1 MGWVSS
7 VGIGLWWRATTAWCL
22 AVLAVSV
29 LAFSR
34 AVADRHTDAVVLWT
48 ATVRISGFQRGRRLE
63 RRITVGA
70 VTAPPDQRHFA
81 SISTP
86 IELAADDDIALALPH
101 QDGVERGQTA
111 EIDGVSNAV
120 LAGHGK
126 PPAQVRLQHPRAR
139 NFGLT

>member
-1 MGWVSS
+1 
-7 VGIGLWWRATTAWCL
+7 
-22 AVLAVSV
+22 VLAVVAGSTNAVGVRFSAPSSGEKSV
-29 LAFSR
+29 LPFSC
-34 AVADRHTDAVVLWT
+34 AVADRHADAVVVWT
-48 ATVRISGFQRGRRLE
+48 ATVRIAGFQRGRRLE
-63 RRITVGA
+63 RRITVRA

-120 LAGHGK
+120 LAGHCR
-126 PPAQVRLQHPRAR
+126 PPA
-139 NFGLT
+139 